1 VISELIGKR
10 LRGSLLGLG
19 RVLARFGLTANVLT
33 VVGLLLNVAVAVV
46 IALGHPRWGG
56 GLLLVASA
64 FDMLD
69 GAVARATG
77 TITRFGGFLD
87 STLDRYSEAVVF
99 GGVLVYLLGTD
110 DADVGAVL
118 VFVATVGALLISYAR
133 ARAEAAGYT
142 ASVGLVA
149 RPERVVLLA
158 LCLLIGRPLWAL
170 WVLAI
175 ATHLTALTRIVH
187 VWRLAERDGG
197 EATPRPPAPAATPE
211 PEPPAAAA
219 EVAVAGRA
227 CLAIVVLALALLLLL
242 CVGIV
247 ARWLLA

>member
-1 VISELIGKR
+1 MRI
-10 LRGSLLGLG
+10 RGSLLGLG
-19 RVLARFGLTANVLT
+19 RALAAIGLTANILT
-33 VVGLLLNVAVAVV
+33 VVGLLLNVAVALV
-46 IALGHPRWGG
+46 IAFGHPRWGG
-56 GLLLVASA
+56 GLLMVASA

-110 DADVGAVL
+110 DADVGAIL

-133 ARAEAAGYT
+133 ARAEAAGYG

-158 LCLLIGRPLWAL
+158 VCLLIDRPLWAL
-170 WVLAI
+170 WFLAI
-175 ATHLTALTRIVH
+175 TTHLTALTRILH
-187 VWRLAERDGG
+187 VQRLAAV
-197 EATPRPPAPAATPE
+197 EASDAASRPTPPVPAASAPNPE
-211 PEPPAAAA
+211 
-219 EVAVAGRA
+219 R
-227 CLAIVVLALALLLLL
+227 
-242 CVGIV
+242 
-247 ARWLLA
+247 R